1 MSEVARDHVLHLL
14 VWIKLAYG
22 SILLRN
28 RRCALILRWM
38 FETNLHL
45 MHPTEK
51 VVAGGGA
58 IWARHR
64 TYRSAT
70 ISVSFSLPLG
80 STAFSIN
87 WQCNKASQPAEAN
100 AFSSSH
106 NYWFLHSLSLSA
118 CTEQLQQAK
127 EDHTPLNP

>member
-14 VWIKLAYG
+14 VWIKLEYG

-38 FETNLHL
+38 FEINLHL

-51 VVAGGGA
+51 
-58 IWARHR
+58 

-106 NYWFLHSLSLSA
+106 NYWFLHSLSRSA